1 MSLEEGLNFTQELTV
16 EDNNTA
22 IAHGSGKLPVF
33 ATPAMVAFMENTA
46 VKCIEKGLDKGLDT
60 VGIQI
65 DTKHIKATKVGKKVT
80 CTATLTKVD
89 GKKLTFQIEA
99 TDEDGPIGS
108 SLHKRYIIDPIKF
121 MERA

>member
-1 MSLEEGLNFTQELTV
+1 MSLKEGLSYTQELIV
-16 EDNNTA
+16 EDTHTA

-46 VKCIEKGLDKGLDT
+46 VKCIENGLDKGLDT

-80 CTATLTKVD
+80 CTASLTQVD

>member
-1 MSLEEGLNFTQELTV
+1 MSLEKGLSFSQEMTV
-16 EDNNTA
+16 EEHNTA

-46 VKCIEKGLDKGLDT
+46 VKCIEKDLDKGLDT

-65 DTKHIKATKVGKKVT
+65 NTKHIKATKVAKKVT
-80 CTATLTKVD
+80 CTAKLTEVD
-89 GKKLTFQIEA
+89 GKKLTFEIEA

>member
-1 MSLEEGLNFTQELTV
+1 MSLDKGLSFTQEITV
-16 EDNNTA
+16 GEKDTA

-46 VKCIEKGLDKGLDT
+46 VKCIENDLDKGMDS

-65 DTKHIKATKVGKKVT
+65 NTKHIKATKVGKKVT
-80 CTATLTKVD
+80 CSAKLTEVD
-89 GKKLTFQIEA
+89 GKKLTFEIEA
-99 TDEDGPIGS
+99 IDEDGPIGS
-108 SLHKRYIIDPIKF
+108 SLHKRYIIDPVKF